1 MSPFLSIYIKNEGIS
16 FFHLQFFGE
25 WGTSLS
31 VWLIADF
38 PLAQGHDTV
47 CHITFLASSSSSQK
61 PSLPTRFPKMG
72 GKHRN
77 LSLIPLPTG
86 TVILGNRWPWTTAV
100 CVFSSRGVSTPCH
113 EGGCG
118 PCLFDSPCYS
128 QGWTPPGAVLVAQEG
143 FSWMKS
149 EWPGGMTY
157 YCFLPQ
163 VSCKAQWTPQS
174 SPMATRII
182 LHTDAAKALWACL
195 GRTFH
200 SGCAHTKTTA
210 AEGRGPKSRLSKPSF
225 QKSGWWDPRV

>member
-1 MSPFLSIYIKNEGIS
+1 MGHVSLCLANCWF
-16 FFHLQFFGE
+16 
-25 WGTSLS
+25 SLS
-31 VWLIADF
+31 PRPWHCLSHHFSCQQLLITK
-38 PLAQGHDTV
+38 TV
-47 CHITFLASSSSSQK
+47 STY
-61 PSLPTRFPKMG
+61 
-72 GKHRN
+72 
-77 LSLIPLPTG
+77 PLPQDGREAQEPVSNSSPHWDCDSWKQVT
-86 TVILGNRWPWTTAV
+86 LNHSCV
-100 CVFSSRGVSTPCH
+100 CFLF
-113 EGGCG
+113 EGCG
-118 PCLFDSPCYS
+118 HAMPWGVCDPCLFGSPCYS

-182 LHTDAAKALWACL
+182 LHTDAAEALWACL